1 MAQLSCSRC
10 FAVFEAD
17 DARPGAAP
25 LCPGCAQRAPA
36 SARLPIAPLGGGR
49 RARRG
54 RPARRA
60 GVAVAVV
67 VAIAA
72 AAGAAVLVLRR
83 APPPAGSALSAIELR
98 VAEWRAAGL
107 LPPGRTRDAALAAAR
122 LDAGAAALAADL
134 PPRTDQALRAF
145 REALALSPGRPAVA
159 IAGYAT
165 AFADAAGDEPDG
177 ADGAELR
184 ATHELVRDA
193 LAVASRPALEAAY
206 ARLLLLV
213 PSPANDS
220 EASAAAARAVAGAP
234 RDPSARLA
242 LGLAQLR
249 REPTAAARL
258 LEEAAA
264 ASPADRR
271 LLTAAARARWAAG
284 DGAGALA
291 LADRRLALDPGHP
304 GALALRAEVLAAS
317 DRTAEA
323 REALERWGAADPGS
337 ALPPLL
343 LARLAYQRDD
353 DLAAARKLLEAA
365 LARHPDDFAAARAL
379 AHRAAVEVASGDVAA
394 ADASVAEALRRVPAS
409 APARFQAALLAFRR
423 GDAPAL
429 RESAGVLGDRAGP
442 LAARALAARSAELS
456 GTDDEAQA
464 AWQAVAAQAPRDPAV
479 LLTVAGALA
488 RLRAGGP
495 ALEVAR
501 RALERDLAEG
511 RLHRAPTDFWE
522 GPAALVE
529 ASRRLETIARAESRG
544 GATAF
549 AAAAACELLLGRT
562 VAADRLARLAALA
575 SPQAPAPP
583 AILAQIALDRG
594 DARRAFPIATAALD
608 LHPAAPVLLAVRARA
623 LELLGRNL
631 DAERAHR
638 EAAEAG
644 PDLVTPRLGLAR
656 LLARRGETADAR
668 LVLEPLLREDP
679 GLAEARGGLLA
690 LTPPGPPQR
699 RQP

>member
-145 REALALSPGRPAVA
+145 REALALSPGRPEVA

-304 GALALRAEVLAAS
+304 GALALRAEALA
-317 DRTAEA
+317 
-323 REALERWGAADPGS
+323 RWGAADPGS

-353 DLAAARKLLEAA
+353 DLAAARKLLETA

-423 GDAPAL
+423 GAAPAL

-608 LHPAAPVLLAVRARA
+608 LPPAAPVLLAVRARA

-656 LLARRGETADAR
+656 LLARRGETADVR

>member
-1 MAQLSCSRC
+1 MAQVSCSRC
-10 FAVFEAD
+10 FAVFDAD
-17 DARPGAAP
+17 EVRPGAAP
-25 LCPGCAQRAPA
+25 LCPACTQRAPA
-36 SARLPIAPLGGGR
+36 GARLPIAPLGGGR
-49 RARRG
+49 RAHRG

-60 GVAVAVV
+60 ALGLAVALAVV
-67 VAIAA
+67 A
-72 AAGAAVLVLRR
+72 AAGAAFFALRR
-83 APPPAGSALSAIELR
+83 ATPTAPPAPSAIELR
-98 VAEWRAAGL
+98 VEEWRAAGL
-107 LPPGRTRDAALAAAR
+107 LPRSLGRDPALAAAR

-134 PPRTDQALRAF
+134 PPRTAEAVRAF
-145 REALALSPGRPAVA
+145 REALALSPRRPEAA

-165 AFADAAGDEPDG
+165 AFADGTGDEP
-177 ADGAELR
+177 DGAELR

-193 LAVASRPALEAAY
+193 LALAPRADLQAAY

-213 PSPANDS
+213 PSPANAS
-220 EASAAAARAVAGAP
+220 EASAAAARAASAAP
-234 RDPSARLA
+234 ADPAARLA

-249 REPTAAARL
+249 QDPAAAARL

-264 ASPADRR
+264 AAPSDRR

-284 DGAGALA
+284 DGPGALA
-291 LADRRLALDPGHP
+291 LADRRLALDPAHP

-317 DRTAEA
+317 DRTADA
-323 REALERWGAADPGS
+323 RAALERWAAADS
-337 ALPPLL
+337 ASAVPPLL
-343 LARLAYQRDD
+343 LARLAYQQDD
-353 DLAAARKLLEAA
+353 DLAAARKLLDAA
-365 LARHPDDFAAARAL
+365 LSHRPDDFAAARAL
-379 AHRAAVEVASGDVAA
+379 AHRAAIEVASGDAVAA
-394 ADASVAEALRRVPAS
+394 EASIAEALRRVPAS

-429 RESAGVLGDRAGP
+429 RESAGVLGDRAGL

-456 GTDDEAQA
+456 GTDDEAQL
-464 AWQAVAAQAPRDPAV
+464 AWQAVATQAPRDPSV
-479 LLTVAGALA
+479 LLSVAGALA

-511 RLHRAPTDFWE
+511 RLHRTPTDFWE

-529 ASRRLETIARAESRG
+529 AARRLEAIARVESRG
-544 GATAF
+544 GATAY

-562 VAADRLARLAALA
+562 VAADRLARLAAA
-575 SPQAPAPP
+575 AAPQSAVPP

-594 DARRAFPIATAALD
+594 DARRALPIATAGLE
-608 LHPAAPVLLAVRARA
+608 LHAAAPVLLAVRARA
-623 LELLGRNL
+623 LEALGRNL
-631 DAERAHR
+631 DAERAYR

-668 LVLEPLLREDP
+668 LVLEPLLRDDP
-679 GLAEARGGLLA
+679 ALAEARGALLA
-690 LTPPGPPQR
+690 LAPAAPPHR